1 MDDRAEPVTEPLS
14 IGSDDLRVDVIET
27 GASLVGVWVPDRAG
41 VIDNVVLR
49 LEDPRHYRRPER
61 NPYLGST
68 VGRYANRI
76 LGGRIDL
83 DGEGFELTAN
93 EGTTSLHGGPDGWSF
108 RTWTVTEHLPDSV
121 TLELVSPDGDMG
133 FPGEVTVAVTYSAS
147 GSTLRIEAEAVTDA
161 PTVVSMTNHAYWN
174 LDGARAGSNLDDHRL
189 ALASPGY
196 PTPAEAAI
204 GTWDDWFELDTDPA
218 AVLASVGSG
227 RRMELRT
234 TSGGVQLYTADSMGP
249 PFGPRAALCLE
260 PGTRPNTAQECVLR
274 PGETYRWSCEFEFG
288 VFGDG
293 WQIGPE

>member
-1 MDDRAEPVTEPLS
+1 MDDRAVPVTEVVS
-14 IGSDDLRVDVIET
+14 IGADDLRVDVLDT

-49 LEDPRHYRRPER
+49 LDDPEHYLRPDR
-61 NPYLGST
+61 NPYLGSM

-76 LGGRIDL
+76 LGGGIDI
-83 DGEGFELTAN
+83 DGEGFELLTN

-108 RTWTVTEHLPDSV
+108 RAWSVTDHRADSV
-121 TLELVSPDGDMG
+121 RMELVSPHGDMG
-133 FPGEVTVAVTYSAS
+133 FPGEVTVAVTYSVS
-147 GSTLRIEAEAVTDA
+147 GSTLRIGAEAVTDA

-174 LDGARAGSNLDDHRL
+174 LDGGRAGSNLDHHRL

-196 PTPAEAAI
+196 PTPADGAI
-204 GTWDDWFELDTDPA
+204 GHWDAWFELDGHPA

-234 TSGGVQLYTADSMGP
+234 SIGGVQLYTADSMGP

-260 PGTRPNTAQECVLR
+260 PGTRPNTADECVLR

-293 WQIGPE
+293 WQNGPG

>member
-218 AVLASVGSG
+218 AVLAGRLAGPAVRSAGSAVPRARTPPEHG
-227 RRMELRT
+227 AGVRVAPRRDVPLELRVRVRRVRGRVAEWAGMT
-234 TSGGVQLYTADSMGP
+234 
-249 PFGPRAALCLE
+249 
-260 PGTRPNTAQECVLR
+260 
-274 PGETYRWSCEFEFG
+274 GER
-288 VFGDG
+288 DD
-293 WQIGPE
+293 